1 MCLCVCVIVLDVGT
15 GLCVCERETVLG
27 LCCAQGRLFWVFA
40 VHRLSLV
47 PLAGGCVCVYI

>member
-1 MCLCVCVIVLDVGT
+1 MFMCVCDCAGCWH
-15 GLCVCERETVLG
+15 GLVCVRETVLG